1 MVKSTGKEMKAIS
14 DKARTER
21 LIFHI
26 DADAFFASVEQGF
39 NPLLRGKPVIV
50 GGQEN
55 QRGVVHTASYE
66 ARACGVR
73 TGMPLFRA
81 KVLCPQAVFLK
92 GNYEH
97 YRAVSSVLQEVYLK
111 YTPKVEFTSLD
122 DAYLDLTGTMH
133 LYPSARWVAEQIKK
147 EVWQRV
153 GVSLS
158 VGIGRNKVIA
168 RIASGLQKPAGIVE
182 VPSGEERAFLADLP
196 VDLLPGIGRMA
207 REKLFDLGIFKVGQL
222 ARLPKSIMEQLFGK
236 NGLKIWHFARGE
248 DDRTV
253 APKVFP
259 KQISR
264 ETSFEEDTTDLT
276 LVLGTLQYLCERI
289 AKRLRDEQLVCHA
302 LGIKIKYSDFRF
314 HTTTARLPFAT
325 NHGHELFKQARQLFE
340 SLRLRRIRIRHV
352 GVAVS
357 QIESLNYQRRLFDD
371 HTRQQMLDAVV
382 DEIREKYGFM
392 AILPA
397 DTLEL
402 RRKYRMEANGY
413 ILHNPALTR

>member
-1 MVKSTGKEMKAIS
+1 MKLTTA
-14 DKARTER
+14 DEKAQR
-21 LIFHI
+21 LILHI

-39 NPLLRGKPVIV
+39 NPKLRGKPVIV

-81 KVLCPQAVFLK
+81 KALCPQAVFLK

-97 YRAVSSVLQEVYLK
+97 YRAVSQVLQEVYLK

-122 DAYLDLTGTMH
+122 DAYLDLSGALH
-133 LYPSARWVAEQIKK
+133 LYPSARWVAERVKE

-158 VGIGRNKVIA
+158 IGIGSNKVIA
-168 RIASGLQKPAGIVE
+168 RIASDLKKPGGIVE
-182 VPSGEERAFLADLP
+182 VPAGREREFLADLQ
-196 VDLLPGIGRMA
+196 VDVLPGIGRMA
-207 REKLFDLGIFKVGQL
+207 REKLFDLGIFKVRQL
-222 ARLPKSIMEQLFGK
+222 AALPKDVMEQLFGK
-236 NGLKIWHFARGE
+236 NGIKIWRFARGE

-253 APKVFP
+253 LPKVFP

-264 ETSFEEDTTDLT
+264 ETSFEEDTSDLRI
-276 LVLGTLQYLCERI
+276 VRGTLQYLCERI
-289 AKRLRDEQLVCHA
+289 GKKLRDEGLICRTIGV
-302 LGIKIKYSDFRF
+302 KIKYSDFKF
-314 HTTTARLPFAT
+314 HTSSVHLPFAT
-325 NHGHELFKQARQLFE
+325 NNGNELYKKARQLFE
-340 SLRLRRIRIRHV
+340 QIRLRRTRIRHV
-352 GVAVS
+352 GVSVA
-357 QIESLNYQRRLFDD
+357 QIEPKNYQRSLFNEQ
-371 HTRQQMLDAVV
+371 TRREMLDLVI
-382 DEIREKYGFM
+382 DEIRQRFGFM

-402 RRKYRMEANGY
+402 RRKYRMEPNGY